1 MPNNGKNLLTDSF
14 RERLLLMLAGI
25 GLYLLLLYLPE
36 FSSFCHRIFSSLFPF
51 LAGLA
56 IAYFLDIP
64 VTFLEKRGLRSR
76 GVALLVSLVLVGLT
90 LGLVVTQ
97 LAPGIWANIQRLIR
111 NLPSYY
117 RQIILVMNE
126 VERLTGAVPDSLL
139 DSLQEQSRNISNT
152 SRLLSGVLAQIP
164 GHLQELWKY
173 SVAIGSGLL
182 RTITATMSAVYMV
195 MDKERLLSQASKACW
210 ALLGRR
216 QAHWMFRVC
225 QVANRMCKAFFAGKC
240 IDSLVLS
247 ILTLAMLTLL
257 KIPYGGLIAL
267 IVGVTN
273 IVPIAGPI
281 TGGALS
287 VGLLLLENPAQAVL
301 LLVIL
306 VVLRQLD
313 GKYIGPRILGDRIG
327 LSTLWVLVA
336 LMVGGAVAG
345 VLGMLLG
352 VPLLATGI
360 AIGGEV
366 MTQNRNQRHASR
378 IAVRILEEDG
388 E

>member
-36 FSSFCHRIFSSLFPF
+36 FSSFCHRIFSSLLPF

-76 GVALLVSLVLVGLT
+76 GVALLVSLVLVGLI
-90 LGLVVTQ
+90 LGLFVTQ
-97 LAPGIWANIQRLIR
+97 LAPGIWANIQRLTR

-287 VGLLLLENPAQAVL
+287 VGLLLLENPVQAAL